1 MSNKLGEFFKIFV
14 DADYANQNYNEEAS
28 AKALSDIVMSMDE
41 ETLAELYLTVK
52 DMSNMVGQVFLSRIL
67 TSKLESLLP
76 KLDSKLSSSNK
87 ESANP
92 LTEKEILE
100 FSELLNQE
108 KGFGGIGGF

>member
-52 DMSNMVGQVFLSRIL
+52 DMTDMVGKVFLSRIL

-76 KLDSKLSSSNK
+76 KLDSKLSSSK
-87 ESANP
+87 TSANP